1 MPFDLSQI
9 TQLIDP
15 VWEEVI
21 QETDEFSASFWSR
34 IESMPEGD
42 ANALGR
48 KVKVRTGYNES
59 ESFAP
64 FSSTSGYAQGG
75 NSTFT
80 NFFIPYRTVSTQLDL
95 DQEAIEQDD
104 GKSHYHPVVDEM
116 ASTMLTG
123 YKKLNRACVMGDG
136 TGAIAVLTANYSG
149 GTPTLVTCAPSATV
163 FGAKGAQFVK
173 PNKLIQIYNSAG
185 TTLRNGT
192 IGGEAIVRVAS
203 VNKATGV
210 ITLASNGPS
219 DAVTGD
225 IVVPERS
232 ASRGINGLPYW
243 VSSTGSLFGLSRS
256 TYPGLQ
262 SVEVDGS
269 SGSILFAVESM
280 FSQLSHYIEEDIAL
294 GGSSAGGMKEGSGM
308 LDFFWSPTQRE
319 AYRKQAF
326 GLGIMQLGSNTVD
339 VGYAHNE
346 KINGYS
352 FTTIKD
358 LDNTKIYALSL
369 KDWYRVTRSKGPNP
383 FEPTD
388 IHGNRFYNKTD
399 SQGRISGGIS
409 YIFRGYVNVA
419 CRNVRRQAVIKNL
432 PITGLQ
438 TGNV

>member
-1 MPFDLSQI
+1 MSFDLTQI

-21 QETDEFSASFWSR
+21 QETDEFSAAFWNR

-75 NSTFT
+75 NSSFSTF
-80 NFFIPYRTVSTQLDL
+80 FVPYRTVSTQLDL
-95 DQEAIEQDD
+95 EQEAIEQDD

-116 ASTMLTG
+116 ASTMMAG
-123 YKKLNRACVMGDG
+123 YKKLNRACLMGDG
-136 TGAIAVLTANYSG
+136 TGAIGVLTANYSG
-149 GTPTLVTCAPSATV
+149 ATPTLVTCAPSATV
-163 FGAKGAQFVK
+163 FGNKGAQFVK
-173 PNKLIQIYNSAG
+173 PGKLIQIYNSAG

-219 DAVTGD
+219 DAVTND

-232 ASRGINGLPYW
+232 AGRGINGLPYW

-256 TYPGLQ
+256 SVPGLQ

-269 SGSILFAVESM
+269 SGSIIFAVESM
-280 FSQLSHYIEEDIAL
+280 FSQLAHYIEEDVAL
-294 GGSSAGGMKEGSGM
+294 GINSGGAHE
-308 LDFFWSPTQRE
+308 FFWSPTQRE
-319 AYRKQAF
+319 AYRKQAL
-326 GLGIMQLGSNTVD
+326 GLGIMTLGSDTVD

-346 KINGYS
+346 KINGYN
-352 FTTIKD
+352 FTVIKD
-358 LDNTKIYALSL
+358 MDNTKIYALRL

-419 CRNVRRQAVIKNL
+419 CRNVRTQAVIKNL
-432 PITGLQ
+432 PVAGLQ